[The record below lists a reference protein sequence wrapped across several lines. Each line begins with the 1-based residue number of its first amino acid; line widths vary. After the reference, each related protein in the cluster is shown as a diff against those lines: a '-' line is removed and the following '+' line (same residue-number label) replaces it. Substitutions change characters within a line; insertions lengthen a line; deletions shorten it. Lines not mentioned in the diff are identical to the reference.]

1 MWDKV
6 VRLYIWLE
14 LVCLHY
20 IIYIVHYA
28 FQLFTL
34 GLSKVLQLGLP
45 YLSAKPFIVVSGTC
59 ST

>member
-6 VRLYIWLE
+6 VRLYFRLE

-20 IIYIVHYA
+20 IIYIIHYV
-28 FQLFTL
+28 FQLLTL
-34 GLSKVLQLGLP
+34 GLSKVLELGLP
-45 YLSAKPFIVVSGTC
+45 YLSTKPFIVVSGTC